1 MLGDFF
7 RGGLSVIS
15 ITASPQLYRYPY
27 RTNAEALRGDM
38 KRIGG
43 DIEASL
49 DKMSYNADPD
59 AQYTDYDEE

>member
-7 RGGLSVIS
+7 RGMISSVTV
-15 ITASPQLYRYPY
+15 TATPQLYRYPY

-43 DIEASL
+43 DIQNCFNQINPE
-49 DKMSYNADPD
+49 DDD
-59 AQYTDYDEE
+59 DGQ